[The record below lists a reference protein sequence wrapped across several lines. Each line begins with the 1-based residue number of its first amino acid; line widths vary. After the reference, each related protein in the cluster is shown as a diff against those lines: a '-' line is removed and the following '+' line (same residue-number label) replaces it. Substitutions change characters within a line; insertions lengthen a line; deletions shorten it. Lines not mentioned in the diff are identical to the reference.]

1 MNAFLKKVQGIF
13 TPSSLH
19 PFAPSLLPIFI
30 LALLVLAG
38 AWKLTLG
45 DRIIARGDLL
55 LYFYPLRDFASQAIR
70 EGRLPLWNPYTFMG
84 SPFLANSQAG
94 FFYPLNVVMAW
105 LPVERAVSWS
115 IALHLLIAALGAYAL
130 ARKAFALSRLA
141 SFTTAIAFGLGGY
154 LGAQVEHLN
163 QLQVLAWLP
172 WLLLFTMRIAS
183 CTRCPLRE
191 LLRNALAFTAII
203 ALMITAG
210 HTQSLY
216 ISLVA
221 AGIVFIAQLFLNPQM
236 NTDERRWSLKTI
248 RGFLRPSA
256 AFIVAVLLAAAVC
269 AAQLLPTLELSR
281 ESARAGGLSFGEAAS
296 FSWRP
301 WVIARALLPAYGDP
315 LFPEYIAYLGV
326 AGLALAM
333 LGGLEIRD
341 WRLVIK
347 RRDPQSL
354 VPTLQ
359 SPVPLLLVLIGFILA
374 LGVVTP
380 AFNVLYRYLPGFN
393 LFRAQARWLIMFA
406 MGASLLIGF
415 GVQRLQT
422 GLNAKQART
431 WLVAWL
437 VLMGLMVIGLLAG
450 ARVSLD
456 PEYRSLPAR
465 SVLMGWGVAAMIVS
479 ALIIGYWLLAKRA
492 PERLAQ

>member
-1 MNAFLKKVQGIF
+1 MQ
-13 TPSSLH
+13 P
-19 PFAPSLLPIFI
+19 
-30 LALLVLAG
+30 
-38 AWKLTLG
+38 
-45 DRIIARGDLL
+45 RCAR
-55 LYFYPLRDFASQAIR
+55 R
-70 EGRLPLWNPYTFMG
+70 N
-84 SPFLANSQAG
+84 
-94 FFYPLNVVMAW
+94 
-105 LPVERAVSWS
+105 
-115 IALHLLIAALGAYAL
+115 
-130 ARKAFALSRLA
+130 
-141 SFTTAIAFGLGGY
+141 
-154 LGAQVEHLN
+154 
-163 QLQVLAWLP
+163 
-172 WLLLFTMRIAS
+172 
-183 CTRCPLRE
+183 CCP
-191 LLRNALAFTAII
+191 
-203 ALMITAG
+203 
-210 HTQSLY
+210 
-216 ISLVA
+216 
-221 AGIVFIAQLFLNPQM
+221 
-236 NTDERRWSLKTI
+236 RWSF
-248 RGFLRPSA
+248 RA
-256 AFIVAVLLAAAVC
+256 
-269 AAQLLPTLELSR
+269 SR
-281 ESARAGGLSFGEAAS
+281 ARAGGLSFGEAAS

-333 LGGLEIRD
+333 LGGLQILNVEFWI
-341 WRLVIK
+341 LN
-347 RRDPQSL
+347 RRHPSAIQNSKSRIQNSQIL
-354 VPTLQ
+354 I
-359 SPVPLLLVLIGFILA
+359 PLLLVLIGFILA

-492 PERLAQ
+492 DGKFSP